1 MDEEEL
7 FSVYGECF
15 KVREGSKFTIGKIYW
30 LRYNRMNDIV
40 FFCVKNDDNNTETF
54 HEKEWQKYFIEI

>member
-1 MDEEEL
+1 MNEEEL
-7 FSVYGECF
+7 FSVHGECF

-40 FFCVKNDDNNTETF
+40 WYICKDDEYKSIPF
-54 HEKEWQKYFIEI
+54 HESSWTKYFNKI